1 MITKICARNFRS
13 IENIELP
20 LERLT
25 TLVGP
30 NASGKSNIVDAVRFL
45 ADCRLAPLTF
55 AMTMHQRQGFGS
67 LLRRGKETA
76 SELTVGA
83 EVCTDGGLGIWAFT
97 LQTAGREGGFEVK
110 SERAAWLPGGTPGS
124 WAGRELE
131 KLLYLEEVAE
141 LQEGMRRLSA
151 PGFLRFQGLHYS
163 GVGDIL
169 DPLPPPIQTALVLP
183 QVSDDALRPLADE
196 LTRVA
201 MYSLFPNVLRLPR
214 GPSPVKPMMA
224 SGENW
229 ASTLRSLDKANWGS
243 ELVCALN
250 RIAGD
255 IDDYNVVLAAG
266 YAIPEFRHG
275 VDALG
280 DARWLGAAQ
289 ESDGTLR
296 IAAILTALFQETPLS
311 LIGFEEPELG
321 VHPGAIPI
329 LFDLFKEAS
338 TRSQIL
344 LTTHSPDLLDLL
356 PIDDI
361 RVVERRDGATTVAR
375 IEERQRELVHKR
387 LLSTSDLLHA
397 EGLRPEGTA
406 DDA

>member
-1 MITKICARNFRS
+1 MITKFCARNFRS
-13 IENIELP
+13 IEDAELS

-45 ADCRLAPLTF
+45 ADCLRAPLDF

-67 LLRRGKETA
+67 LLRQGEEPA

-83 EVCTDGGLGIWAFT
+83 EVCTDGGMGIWAFT

-124 WAGRELE
+124 WAGRKLE
-131 KLLYLEEVAE
+131 TLLHLEEVAG
-141 LQEGMRRLSA
+141 LQEAMRSLPG
-151 PGFLRFQGLHYS
+151 PGFVRFQGLHVS

-169 DPLPPPIQTALVLP
+169 SPLPPPLQTALVLP
-183 QVSDDALRPLADE
+183 HVSDDALRPLADE
-196 LTRVA
+196 LNRVA
-201 MYSLFPNVLRLPR
+201 MYSLFPNALRQPR
-214 GPSPVKPMMA
+214 GPSPVKPMLA
-224 SGENW
+224 TGENW
-229 ASTLRSLDKANWGS
+229 ASTLASLDRENWGS
-243 ELVCALN
+243 ELLCALS

-255 IDDYNVVLAAG
+255 IDDYRVVPAGG

-275 VDALG
+275 VDASG
-280 DARWLGAAQ
+280 DGRWRGAAQ

-321 VHPGAIPI
+321 VHPGALPI
-329 LFDLFKEAS
+329 LFDLFQEAS
-338 TRSQIL
+338 TRGQVL

-356 PIDDI
+356 SIDDI
-361 RVVERRDGATTVAR
+361 RVVERRDGVTTVACV
-375 IEERQRELVHKR
+375 EERQRELVRKR
-387 LLSTSDLLHA
+387 LMSMSDLLHA
-397 EGLRPEGTA
+397 EGLRAEGA
-406 DDA
+406 AGDA

>member
-45 ADCRLAPLTF
+45 ADCLLAPLNF

-110 SERAAWLPGGTPGS
+110 SERAAWLPGGIPGS

-131 KLLYLEEVAE
+131 KLLYLEEVAG
-141 LQEGMRRLSA
+141 LQEAMRRLSA
-151 PGFLRFQGLHYS
+151 PGFLRFQGLYYS

-169 DPLPPPIQTALVLP
+169 GPLPPPIQTALVLP
-183 QVSDDALRPLADE
+183 QISDDALRPLADE
-196 LTRVA
+196 VTRVA
-201 MYSLFPNVLRLPR
+201 MYSLFPNALRLPR
-214 GPSPVKPMMA
+214 ERSLVKPMMA

-229 ASTLRSLDKANWGS
+229 ASILRSLDKENWGS
-243 ELVCALN
+243 IAVDIEDYLVLH
-250 RIAGD
+250 AG
-255 IDDYNVVLAAG
+255 G

-275 VDALG
+275 ADASG
-280 DARWLGAAQ
+280 DGRWFGAAQ

-321 VHPGAIPI
+321 VHPGAIRL

-338 TRSQIL
+338 TRSQVL